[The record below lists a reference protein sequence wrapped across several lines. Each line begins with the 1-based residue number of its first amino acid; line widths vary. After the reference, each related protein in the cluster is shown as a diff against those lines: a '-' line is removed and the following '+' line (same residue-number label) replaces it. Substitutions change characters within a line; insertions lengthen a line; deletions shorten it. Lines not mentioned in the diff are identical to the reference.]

1 MASSKHSR
9 PSRLFVAIVVIAALY
24 FAKVVFVPLAL
35 ALLFSLFL
43 APIVSFLEWLKFPRI
58 LAIFLTVIVV
68 LGATGLLGWQTSQQF
83 VNLTQQLPSYKMTL
97 VDKIHS
103 LVGSRNQ
110 TLSNASNTVQEL
122 AKEVVAVTPGSSL
135 ANDAKKSNTPP
146 GSSPSK
152 PMAVQIVSPAN
163 PLESVQNLLG
173 PVLTAGVITIFTI
186 FILMGRE
193 DLRDRFIR
201 LAAGR
206 RLNVMTQALDDAT
219 SRINRYL
226 LLQLSVNV
234 GYGAL
239 IAVALDVIG
248 IPNAALWGLS
258 AGILRFL
265 PYVGPP
271 LAALMPILLSLAT
284 FNGWGHA
291 LATMAVFFTLE
302 VAVSNFL
309 EPYLYGNHVGLSPLA
324 ILVAAIF
331 WTLIWGLPGLLLST
345 PLTVC
350 LVVMGRYIPSLAFLS
365 ILLGDEPVLP
375 PHVQFYQ
382 RLLANDQNEARQ
394 ILEEYLKE
402 KPLEELFSSVII
414 PALSLA
420 EEDRHRDVL
429 DQETQNFIYQS
440 TREITEDLGDNPAE
454 SPGEDNADSRAEL
467 SINPSQEADHVDVLC
482 IPARDDADDV
492 VAMLLARL
500 LVRQGQSA
508 RSIPIGTTSEMLS
521 EVADIHPGLVCISAL
536 PPFAISH
543 AGALYTKLR
552 AQQPKL
558 QIMVCLWHFD
568 GDMQAAANRLNL
580 SKGHALFTT
589 LQEALHHTSSLFPKK
604 VLVGNKP

>member
-135 ANDAKKSNTPP
+135 ANDAKKSNAPP

-429 DQETQNFIYQS
+429 DEETQNFIYQS

-543 AGALYTKLR
+543 AGALYAKLR

-589 LQEALHHTSSLFPKK
+589 LQQALHHTSSLFPKK

>member
-186 FILMGRE
+186 FILVGRE

-365 ILLGDEPVLP
+365 ILLDDEPVLP

-429 DQETQNFIYQS
+429 DEETQNFIYQS

-543 AGALYTKLR
+543 AGALYAKLR

-589 LQEALHHTSSLFPKK
+589 LQQALHHTSSLFPKK

>member
-122 AKEVVAVTPGSSL
+122 AKEVVAATPGSSL

-146 GSSPSK
+146 GSSPAK

-429 DQETQNFIYQS
+429 DEETQNFIYQS

-500 LVRQGQSA
+500 LIRQGQSA

-589 LQEALHHTSSLFPKK
+589 LQQALHHTSSLFPKK